1 MDTSDKNG
9 VSYIKY
15 HYKLTTAIIVEKS
28 LAAVPNDCLSG
39 LVSLVFAVSIEPY
52 WQYETSARATVT
64 VYIHRKNGSMYS
76 IPRVYMLPVTPR
88 YEIKI
93 S

>member
-64 VYIHRKNGSMYS
+64 VYICLLYTSPS
-76 IPRVYMLPVTPR
+76 PRDATLSRMP
-88 YEIKI
+88 
-93 S
+93 SSA